1 MTDKRTSF
9 GLKNWQERVEVNGD
23 REDCRRAG
31 VDRSSGLGLRCPLHI
46 HREML
51 SRLQDRYI

>member
-1 MTDKRTSF
+1 MVKIASF
-9 GLKNWQERVEVNGD
+9 GLKNWQGRAEVNGD

-31 VDRSSGLGLRCPLHI
+31 VETSSGLGLRCPVHI

-51 SRLQDRYI
+51 RRLQDRHI